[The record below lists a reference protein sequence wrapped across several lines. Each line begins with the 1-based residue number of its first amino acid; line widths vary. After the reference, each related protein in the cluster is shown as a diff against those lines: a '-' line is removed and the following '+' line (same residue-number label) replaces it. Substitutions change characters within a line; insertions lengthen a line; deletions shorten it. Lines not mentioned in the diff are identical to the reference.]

1 MVGFHAAEEL
11 FWIRNA
17 RSVTPLTNETE
28 VRVMQPQAMS
38 QYKARPPQHAKTI
51 RRPMS
56 KPPYSSIATFIAV
69 FGPHART
76 RAGRECRPHE
86 LDWGVA
92 GQHTTNTHTPLSGR
106 PSMGIRF
113 CIVPGPLTFRIM
125 DRVWSSMNSTRTWVT
140 PPREPK
146 QRSGPIVLSLG
157 VCFCVF
163 IRHRIIVGT
172 HRFGRGLG

>member
-1 MVGFHAAEEL
+1 
-11 FWIRNA
+11 
-17 RSVTPLTNETE
+17 
-28 VRVMQPQAMS
+28 MQPQAMS

-92 GQHTTNTHTPLSGR
+92 GQHTTHTHTPLSGR
-106 PSMGIRF
+106 PSMGIRL

-163 IRHRIIVGT
+163 LFDIELSW
-172 HRFGRGLG
+172 GRTGSAEDSGNLDELDGGLGGIHFCVLEFVSWE